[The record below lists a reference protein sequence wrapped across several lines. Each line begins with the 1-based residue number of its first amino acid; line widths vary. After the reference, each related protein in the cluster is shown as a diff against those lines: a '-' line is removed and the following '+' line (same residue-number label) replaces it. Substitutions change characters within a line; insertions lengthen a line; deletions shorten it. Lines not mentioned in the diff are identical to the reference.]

1 MPTKFQFQFCSM
13 PTIEKTSVGLTEPE
27 SRHIVCA
34 ILDIVFEKARDSIW
48 ERSVRVNV
56 VVTMPAY
63 QSMLQWL
70 KLSGIRGQ
78 EWSLRD
84 LRM

>member
-1 MPTKFQFQFCSM
+1 M
-13 PTIEKTSVGLTEPE
+13 PTIEKTSMGLTESA

-34 ILDIVFEKARDSIW
+34 ILYIVFEKAQDPIW
-48 ERSVRVNV
+48 EISVRVNV

-70 KLSGIRGQ
+70 KLSGIQGQ

>member
-1 MPTKFQFQFCSM
+1 M
-13 PTIEKTSVGLTEPE
+13 GLTESE

-34 ILDIVFEKARDSIW
+34 ILDIVFEKAQDPFW
-48 ERSVRVNV
+48 EITVRVNV
-56 VVTMPAY
+56 VVTMPVY

-84 LRM
+84 LRA

>member
-34 ILDIVFEKARDSIW
+34 ILDIVFEKAQDPIW
-48 ERSVRVNV
+48 EISARVNV
-56 VVTMPAY
+56 VVTMLAY
-63 QSMLQWL
+63 RSMLQGL
-70 KLSGIRGQ
+70 KLSGKRGQ
-78 EWSLRD
+78 EWLSRD

>member
-34 ILDIVFEKARDSIW
+34 ILDIVFEKAQDPIW
-48 ERSVRVNV
+48 EIAVRVYV

-70 KLSGIRGQ
+70 KCQAYGGKNGRYEI
-78 EWSLRD
+78 
-84 LRM
+84 

>member
-1 MPTKFQFQFCSM
+1 MPTKFQFQFCST
-13 PTIEKTSVGLTEPE
+13 PTIGKTSVGLTESE

-70 KLSGIRGQ
+70 KLSGIQGQ